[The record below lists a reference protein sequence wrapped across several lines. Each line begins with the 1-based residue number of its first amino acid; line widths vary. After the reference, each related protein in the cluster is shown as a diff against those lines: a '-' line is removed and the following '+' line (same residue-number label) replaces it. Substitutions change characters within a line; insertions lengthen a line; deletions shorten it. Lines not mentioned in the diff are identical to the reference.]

1 MKAALWL
8 VAALTW
14 AASASA
20 EMAGEKITF
29 YSRNASGPTDMMAG
43 GGAQHPIFGW
53 LSIPKGGAAR
63 KPAMIIM
70 HGSGG
75 IIAGR
80 EHEWAKRLNEMG
92 VATFVVDSFT
102 DRGIS
107 VTADDQSR
115 LSLPASVL
123 DALRALDRLSTHP
136 AIDPAR
142 IGILGFSRGGQVALY
157 SALEPF
163 RRAGVE
169 GNLRF
174 ALHIALYPSCSLP
187 YRSREV
193 SKAPMLLLLGG
204 ADDYTPAAHCA
215 RYVEFFRSKGA
226 PVASVTLRG
235 AHHGFD
241 LPTRPQPLARVQTA
255 KNCGLDIELEPVSG
269 RRWDGGEVAAAD
281 IPAYLRSCMRLG
293 ATMGSDPEAR
303 DEAIRH
309 VTEAVRRHLRPE

>member
-1 MKAALWL
+1 
-8 VAALTW
+8 
-14 AASASA
+14 
-20 EMAGEKITF
+20 MAGEKITF
-29 YSRNASGPTDMMAG
+29 YSRNPSGPTEMMAG
-43 GGAQHPIFGW
+43 GGAAHPIFGW
-53 LSIPKGGAAR
+53 LSVPKGGPAR
-63 KPAMIIM
+63 KPAMVIS

-75 IIAGR
+75 IVAGR
-80 EHEWAKRLNEMG
+80 EHEWARRLNELG

-102 DRGIS
+102 DRGIA

-226 PVASVTLRG
+226 PVTSVTLRG